1 MATLYRGFTT
11 IDRNKKFRA
20 TDADLVKR
28 DLLNH
33 FSIRKGERLMNP
45 NFGSIIWAT
54 LFEPLDDT
62 TEQLIIDD
70 VKTIVGYDPRM
81 VLTSI
86 NITEQDSGLMI
97 ALELIYLPTNQ
108 ATSMSMTFDSD
119 SSTITTTG
127 VY

>member
-45 NFGSIIWAT
+45 NFGSIIWGT

-97 ALELIYLPTNQ
+97 ALDLIYLPTNQ